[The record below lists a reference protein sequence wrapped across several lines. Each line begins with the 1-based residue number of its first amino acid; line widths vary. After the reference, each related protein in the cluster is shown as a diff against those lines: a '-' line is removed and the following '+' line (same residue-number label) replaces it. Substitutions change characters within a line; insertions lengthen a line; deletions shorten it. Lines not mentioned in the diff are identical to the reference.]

1 MLATSFSSSVALSL
15 LINCVCCVAFCSI
28 AFLADSFSTTCALIR
43 DKEVIASSL
52 IVLTPWLYVLHLFV
66 LELLLI
72 QHLLYLLP
80 LVFFISCIRRVLN
93 MINLF
98 ICFILYCLSSFRFH
112 SSCWCYIFYFIYSIS
127 FRFIYLISSTIALN
141 IIFCFNLSFF
151 NFTIRFLNFFICS
164 IIYSFE
170 FLFSYQLL

>member
-1 MLATSFSSSVALSL
+1 
-15 LINCVCCVAFCSI
+15 
-28 AFLADSFSTTCALIR
+28 FSTYSIYCL
-43 DKEVIASSL
+43 
-52 IVLTPWLYVLHLFV
+52 LF
-66 LELLLI
+66 
-72 QHLLYLLP
+72 
-80 LVFFISCIRRVLN
+80 FFISCIRRVLN

-164 IIYSFE
+164 IIYSLNFY
-170 FLFSYQLL
+170 FLISCFNINIIFSISFN